1 MSGKGACV
9 LTIPLR
15 NFIYSK
21 QFFWF
26 GTDAVESKSLS
37 QYRRNEKSLEV
48 GQHNSAWASHTGKGL
63 LFFGAD
69 KAAPTGV
76 INLVSFI
83 ARD

>member
-1 MSGKGACV
+1 M
-9 LTIPLR
+9 TIPLR